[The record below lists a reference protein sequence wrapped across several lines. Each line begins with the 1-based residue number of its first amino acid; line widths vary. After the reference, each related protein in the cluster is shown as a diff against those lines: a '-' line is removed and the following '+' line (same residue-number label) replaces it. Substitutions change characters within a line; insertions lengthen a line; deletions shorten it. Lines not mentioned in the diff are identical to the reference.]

1 MQNNILKFYTV
12 FFFINTI
19 NNLIHPVTPTYI
31 RLMNMPDYMF
41 GLLFS
46 SMAFGNLLLSPFW
59 GNVSDRVGR
68 IPIIR
73 ICIAGYAV
81 GQLGFSIFSIPQIIL
96 LCRFLSG
103 LFSGGFQVIALAYIA
118 DVTLKDNKAK
128 VFSTYAAIATIARS
142 FGFFVGGLIGTLNI
156 YYVFALQIILLFTEA
171 IFFKKLLSESLKE
184 ENKNKQKLNILESFK
199 IFNLK
204 KGKSILTFPII
215 IFFIGV
221 MFSEFSR
228 VGFNNS
234 FNFHIKA
241 GLNLPPSYN
250 GTIMGIIGILSLL
263 VNLII
268 NPYLIKKFNLRKT
281 LPILLIAN
289 SLIGFSL
296 IIFNKN
302 ISLFFLISI
311 LFYMCNAIYIPI
323 QQSLYTEGYYKNYG
337 LLSGYFNASKAIGM
351 ILGGLISAF
360 AYGYFTMLPF
370 ILVSFSF
377 LIAGILYSINR
388 KQFSQNL

>member
-1 MQNNILKFYTV
+1 MQTNILKFYTV

-19 NNLIHPVTPTYI
+19 NNLIHPVTPAYI

-46 SMAFGNLLLSPFW
+46 SMAVGNLLLSPFW
-59 GNVSDRVGR
+59 GNVSDRIGR

-73 ICIAGYAV
+73 ICITGYAV

-118 DVTLKDNKAK
+118 DITFKDNKAK
-128 VFSTYAAIATIARS
+128 VLSTYAAIATIARS

-156 YYVFALQIILLFTEA
+156 YYAFALQIILLFTEA
-171 IFFKKLLSESLKE
+171 IFFKKLLPESLKE
-184 ENKNKQKLNILESFK
+184 ENKNKQKLNILESLK

-281 LPILLIAN
+281 LPIVLIAN

-302 ISLFFLISI
+302 ITLFFLISI

-360 AYGYFTMLPF
+360 AYSYFTMLPF

-377 LIAGILYSINR
+377 LIAGILYSVNR
-388 KQFSQNL
+388 KQFSLNS

>member
-142 FGFFVGGLIGTLNI
+142 FGF
-156 YYVFALQIILLFTEA
+156 
-171 IFFKKLLSESLKE
+171 
-184 ENKNKQKLNILESFK
+184 
-199 IFNLK
+199 
-204 KGKSILTFPII
+204 
-215 IFFIGV
+215 
-221 MFSEFSR
+221 
-228 VGFNNS
+228 
-234 FNFHIKA
+234 
-241 GLNLPPSYN
+241 
-250 GTIMGIIGILSLL
+250 LL
-263 VNLII
+263 V
-268 NPYLIKKFNLRKT
+268 
-281 LPILLIAN
+281 
-289 SLIGFSL
+289 
-296 IIFNKN
+296 
-302 ISLFFLISI
+302 
-311 LFYMCNAIYIPI
+311 
-323 QQSLYTEGYYKNYG
+323 
-337 LLSGYFNASKAIGM
+337 
-351 ILGGLISAF
+351 
-360 AYGYFTMLPF
+360 
-370 ILVSFSF
+370 VS
-377 LIAGILYSINR
+377 
-388 KQFSQNL
+388 